1 VAGVPV
7 KVIEDVPPLL
17 ENTGLYAVG
26 VGSVAGAPEGPCG
39 PVAPVGP
46 VLPVAP
52 AGPEGPTIPAIFT
65 TAGVIVLGTILTI
78 LAIR

>member
-46 VLPVAP
+46 GCPAVKTVLITALCVVS
-52 AGPEGPTIPAIFT
+52 GIIFIV
-65 TAGVIVLGTILTI
+65 VIGHFL
-78 LAIR
+78 